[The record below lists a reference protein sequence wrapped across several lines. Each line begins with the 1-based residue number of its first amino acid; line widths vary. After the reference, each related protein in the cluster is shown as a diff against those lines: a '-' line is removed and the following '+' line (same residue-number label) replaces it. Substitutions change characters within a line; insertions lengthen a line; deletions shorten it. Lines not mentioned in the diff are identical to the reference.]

1 MLQTCHWNSPH
12 FSGYLY
18 INGSW
23 FHLKYT
29 FMALHSVPSCAKSD
43 HLTLISPGYL
53 VQQLSDWNQFV
64 IQYLTVLMI
73 FCMKLFHLN
82 GNKEHFLL
90 SSLMVNTFIGI
101 LFPYSNIHLEGGY
114 TPVPTSCPRCP
125 APPPSPGGYDIN
137 LGTLQKPD
145 FWETIPICPSLT
157 LLLFCHNM

>member
-1 MLQTCHWNSPH
+1 MLQTCHWNSLH

-18 INGSW
+18 INRSW

-90 SSLMVNTFIGI
+90 SSLMVCTFIGI

-125 APPPSPGGYDIN
+125 APPLPGRLWYK
-137 LGTLQKPD
+137 LRYFTK
-145 FWETIPICPSLT
+145 TR
-157 LLLFCHNM
+157 LLRDHTYLSITHTSSFLP